1 MNKSEG
7 TLTILTEKHDNL
19 AASAAD
25 RLSDD
30 ELNVMDEVELTV
42 LTVSKMIRHFFF
54 HQYNSVSL
62 ALLLIDC
69 IRSFI
74 TYKCCVLKVNDTK
87 KAIRLKKLPEGSVT
101 FNQQAKGNDDKVV

>member
-42 LTVSKMIRHFFF
+42 LTVSKMIRLFFF
-54 HQYNSVSL
+54 FTSTTLYL
-62 ALLLIDC
+62 WL
-69 IRSFI
+69 
-74 TYKCCVLKVNDTK
+74 CC
-87 KAIRLKKLPEGSVT
+87 
-101 FNQQAKGNDDKVV
+101 